1 TTRPAPA
8 VSAPRGAPLTP
19 PMVQEEPEPA
29 PRRSVLGIVAAVV
42 VTLLLVA
49 GTIAVWG
56 GGGDEATA
64 EPSPSAAVGASPA
77 ASAAASAAP
86 ANPEQIF
93 VVNTRG
99 QQTLV
104 VRAAPGTGSARVGS
118 LAFGTQ
124 VEVIGG
130 PQAANGFNWVQ
141 IRTPNLT
148 GWCISEALRK
158 P

>member
-1 TTRPAPA
+1 
-8 VSAPRGAPLTP
+8 
-19 PMVQEEPEPA
+19 
-29 PRRSVLGIVAAVV
+29 
-42 VTLLLVA
+42 
-49 GTIAVWG
+49 G
-56 GGGDEATA
+56 GGEETTA
-64 EPSPSAAVGASPA
+64 EPSPSAAVSESPA
-77 ASAAASAAP
+77 ASAVASAAP
-86 ANPEQIF
+86 SSPGQVFI
-93 VVNTRG
+93 VNTRG
-99 QQTLV
+99 QQTLI
-104 VRAAPGTGSARVGS
+104 VRAAPGTNSARVGS

>member
-1 TTRPAPA
+1 
-8 VSAPRGAPLTP
+8 
-19 PMVQEEPEPA
+19 MW
-29 PRRSVLGIVAAVV
+29 GIVAAVV

-56 GGGDEATA
+56 GSGDETTT
-64 EPSPSAAVGASPA
+64 EPSPSAVAGESPA

-86 ANPEQIF
+86 TTPGQIF
-93 VVNTRG
+93 IVNTRG
-99 QQTLV
+99 QQTLT
-104 VRAAPGTGSARVGS
+104 VRAGPGTEAARVGS
-118 LAFGTQ
+118 LAYGTQ

-130 PQAANGFNWVQ
+130 PQAAGGYNWVQ